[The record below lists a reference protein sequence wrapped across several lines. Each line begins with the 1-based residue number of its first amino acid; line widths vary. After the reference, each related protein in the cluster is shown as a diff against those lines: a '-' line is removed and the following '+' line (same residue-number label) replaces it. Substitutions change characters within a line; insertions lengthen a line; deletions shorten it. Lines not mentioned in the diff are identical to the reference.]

1 VNADGRADGLV
12 EAALGRALGHVRN
25 ATERL
30 LGGATETTER
40 LLLGISCLDLQSM
53 FGEVWPVW
61 IPNQRSASESL
72 AGAEEELAAILD
84 EVPLAIWAALRSLRE
99 QVNDGHG

>member
-1 VNADGRADGLV
+1 VNADARGASQI
-12 EAALGRALGHVRN
+12 EEALGQALGHVRN

-30 LGGATETTER
+30 LGGATDNTER

-53 FGEVWPVW
+53 FGEVLPVW
-61 IPNQRSASESL
+61 IPNERSASESL
-72 AGAEEELAAILD
+72 ACAEEELAAILD
-84 EVPLAIWAALRSLRE
+84 EVPLAIWSALRSLRE